1 MITEHVYSNSFIDS
15 AVNVSCSRLLYKRQT
30 LNMLWLHFIYIKIKN
45 LKKVSIGKQNESN
58 PIFICILFSNAS
70 MLYKSILLC
79 YESSI
84 HWKWSFWKKNV
95 YACVKVEISK
105 LKDSTAALS

>member
-15 AVNVSCSRLLYKRQT
+15 AVNVSCSRLLNKRQT
-30 LNMLWLHFIYIKIKN
+30 LNMLWLHFIYIKIQN

-70 MLYKSILLC
+70 MLYKSILMLRIKYSLEMVILGEKCICLC
-79 YESSI
+79 EG
-84 HWKWSFWKKNV
+84 
-95 YACVKVEISK
+95 
-105 LKDSTAALS
+105 